1 MTLTPEERD
10 EVSHLPLPSCRNR
23 SPFLESSPSPPAA
36 VISRQALPAPGS
48 QLHSN
53 RVLWKGLE
61 TEFATVSPEGS
72 GTISIDLSQFSIRA
86 RGRGH
91 SHLSSSSPSPSGLVP
106 RGGTVLTQ
114 PPPAAAFLS
123 APTLSVSPALCL
135 THLSFGFSL
144 LPFRVSRTLS
154 FLCPTFCRRVFLC
167 SQPLAL
173 CVCIT
178 VFLFFCLWASGSSWP
193 CLALICPHLL
203 EPRSSLLKG

>member
-10 EVSHLPLPSCRNR
+10 EASHLPLPSCGNR
-23 SPFLESSPSPPAA
+23 SPFLESNPSPPAA

-72 GTISIDLSQFSIRA
+72 GTISIDLSRFSIRA

-123 APTLSVSPALCL
+123 APKKSWQGEGTEKGQRPEVRLNPLLLNLGCQSPWPP
-135 THLSFGFSL
+135 SQNPQ
-144 LPFRVSRTLS
+144 LP
-154 FLCPTFCRRVFLC
+154 
-167 SQPLAL
+167 
-173 CVCIT
+173 
-178 VFLFFCLWASGSSWP
+178 
-193 CLALICPHLL
+193 
-203 EPRSSLLKG
+203 